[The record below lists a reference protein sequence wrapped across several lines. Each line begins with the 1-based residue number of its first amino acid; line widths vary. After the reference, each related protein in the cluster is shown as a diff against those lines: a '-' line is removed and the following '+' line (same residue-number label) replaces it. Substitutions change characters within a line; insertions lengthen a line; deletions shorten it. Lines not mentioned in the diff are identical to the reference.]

1 MSSIGQQTALVAA
14 QQELLKL
21 KGSGRQL
28 LEALADT
35 GGNSSRAQK
44 VLSGVCLQCSK
55 PKYSCLLYGTERPL
69 HLTACL

>member
-28 LEALADT
+28 LEAVTEA
-35 GGNSSRAQK
+35 GNNSSRAQK
-44 VLSGVCLQCSK
+44 VK
-55 PKYSCLLYGTERPL
+55 TMMHDYSAALRTPLYE
-69 HLTACL
+69 